1 MESRVFEDNK
11 KVLGKN
17 TVENATVIR
26 NDSIFQKKVRVKDG
40 IAQALINICASFS
53 ILLLVGIT
61 AYVFYHG
68 IGVIDWQFLSTTPS
82 FINDTFGIA
91 GNIVNTLYLIIITL
105 LIVTPIG
112 VGAAIYLNEYARPGK
127 IVKIIE
133 FTTETLSG
141 IHPLFL
147 VYLVWLCLALFL
159 DIRSLLVQLHLH

>member
-61 AYVFYHG
+61 AYVFY
-68 IGVIDWQFLSTTPS
+68 
-82 FINDTFGIA
+82 
-91 GNIVNTLYLIIITL
+91 
-105 LIVTPIG
+105 
-112 VGAAIYLNEYARPGK
+112 
-127 IVKIIE
+127 
-133 FTTETLSG
+133 TELE
-141 IHPLFL
+141 
-147 VYLVWLCLALFL
+147 
-159 DIRSLLVQLHLH
+159 